1 LVKLSK
7 ELDLLEK
14 KTYGYRERDEE
25 ARKEFLE
32 KIRGYAPERFV
43 YIDEVG
49 IDNTIDYPYGYCHK
63 SERFEALKLGHCSE
77 RVSVIS
83 GWWRGAT
90 IAPMVFEGYCNTEL
104 VCEWMEQLLLP
115 ELLPGQIII
124 IDNASFHPKER
135 IKKLMAKAGCE
146 VLFLPAYSPDLNKI
160 EKFWARLKN
169 YVSQIINDS
178 ENLVDAVSKAL
189 RHLS

>member
-1 LVKLSK
+1 MVKLSR

-43 YIDEVG
+43 YIM
-49 IDNTIDYPYGYCHK
+49 GYLG
-63 SERFEALKLGHCSE
+63 RFQFSNSYLN
-77 RVSVIS
+77 RVSAMDCPKHL
-83 GWWRGAT
+83 GLCYT
-90 IAPMVFEGYCNTEL
+90 IAPMVFEGYCHTEL

>member
-1 LVKLSK
+1 M
-7 ELDLLEK
+7 DLLEK

-25 ARKEFLE
+25 ARKEFLQ

-43 YIDEVG
+43 YIDEAG

-63 SERFEALKLGHCSE
+63 SERFDALKLGHCSE

-83 GWWRGAT
+83 GWWRGST

-104 VCEWMEQLLLP
+104 VCEWIEQLLLP

-135 IKKLMAKAGCE
+135 IKKLLAKAGCE

-178 ENLVDAVSKAL
+178 ENLVDAVSKAF